1 MKVLTLAG
9 TRPELVRL
17 CIIIEKLDKLV
28 DHVFVYT
35 NQNFDYNLS
44 GKFFDEL
51 GIRTPNYYLKSDGF
65 SISSFLSSVL
75 TEFDRVLRVEQPD
88 KVLILGD
95 TNSGLL
101 GLLANKMSIP
111 VYHMEAGNRCY
122 DTRVPEETN
131 RKVIDSLSTYNLPY
145 TENSKQNLLHEGYD
159 KNHVFKT
166 GNPIFEVLNR
176 FDKEI
181 ESSDVLE
188 RLGISPEEF
197 VLVTAHRAENV
208 DNKISLRDIVDA
220 LNQISNTHKVV
231 FSVHPRT
238 RTKLTGMTLSNN
250 IILSEPF
257 GLFDFVKMEKNA
269 KVTISDSGTVQEECC
284 IFKVPS
290 ITIRR
295 TTERQET
302 IECGSNILTDTDT
315 DAIIDAFNVILK
327 RKSTWTP
334 PEDYLVPNVS
344 DTIINI
350 LLGR

>member
-9 TRPELVRL
+9 TRPELIRL
-17 CIIIEKLDKLV
+17 CITIEKLDKLV

-51 GIRTPNYYLKSDGF
+51 GIRTPSYYLKSDGF
-65 SISSFLSSVL
+65 SISSFLSSAL
-75 TEFDRVLRVEQPD
+75 TEFDRILRVEQPD

-111 VYHMEAGNRCY
+111 VYHMEAGSRCY

-131 RKVIDSLSTYNLPY
+131 RRIIDSLSTYNLPY
-145 TENSKQNLLHEGYD
+145 TENSKQNLLREGYD

-208 DNKISLRDIVDA
+208 DDETSLRDIVDA
-220 LNQISNTHKVV
+220 LNQISNTYKVV

-238 RTKLTGMTLSNN
+238 RTKLTGTTLSNN
-250 IILSEPF
+250 IILSEPV
-257 GLFDFVKMEKNA
+257 GLFDFVKMEKTA
-269 KVTISDSGTVQEECC
+269 RVTISDSGTVQEECC

-302 IECGSNILTDTDT
+302 IECGSNILVGTDTDT
-315 DAIIDAFNVILK
+315 IIDAFNAILK
-327 RKSTWTP
+327 RKSTWNP

-344 DTIINI
+344 DTVINI